1 MDQLRET
8 LENVREEGAEARDAL
23 AALVLQEVKASR
35 GVGMGSVSTNA
46 EDEKNWRLKASQIK
60 MQAEN
65 EKAAAEKREEKLTAA
80 IKGAQKENEDL
91 KQRLETAKTNAAALE
106 RRAAESEL
114 EMFEAKAEAAAAK
127 REMDKKTAEAA
138 AQPGEEV
145 GRPGRAGGGGGGGR
159 EEGRARSDSE
169 GQVSIEIF

>member
-1 MDQLRET
+1 MMVVQ
-8 LENVREEGAEARDAL
+8 VIAL

-35 GVGMGSVSTNA
+35 GTGTGMGMSAGNA

-91 KQRLETAKTNAAALE
+91 KQRLEKAKTDAAQLE
-106 RRAAESEL
+106 RKAAEHKTSFL
-114 EMFEAKAEAAAAK
+114 GLVPKKAKN
-127 REMDKKTAEAA
+127 
-138 AQPGEEV
+138 
-145 GRPGRAGGGGGGGR
+145 GRRRVPISTNGY
-159 EEGRARSDSE
+159 
-169 GQVSIEIF
+169 